1 MKYRSDVW
9 SLLRRN
15 ISKAQL
21 IGYAAANV
29 VGLSVIL
36 IGVLFFTDSRH
47 DTSGEDEFF
56 STDYVVLS
64 KKVEGVGFTPVSFSE
79 QEIASLGQQ
88 PWVRKIGRF
97 TASQFAVNGT
107 VSMGGKGLSS
117 YMFLEA
123 VPDEFFDVK
132 PRGWSFNPVEG
143 FVPIILCKDYL
154 TLYNF
159 GFAIPQGL
167 PQVSEQIIGA
177 VPITLRLTGKDMQA
191 ETFKAG
197 IVGFS
202 SRLNTIAVPQSFMDW
217 ANERYGDG
225 TEPPASRLIVE
236 VDPLL
241 ASDMKTYLAQNE
253 IEMAGD
259 KQDTGRLSSF
269 LGIVSA
275 VVASGGIV
283 ICALAIFILI
293 LSIFLL
299 LQKSRDKLRFL
310 MLLGYRPREVARY
323 YELLVVLANVAV
335 TLVSLSLALLARTL
349 WSEAL
354 ANIGLGGASL
364 LPTLLL
370 TLVYLLGVTL
380 LDVGIVRSRVMQIWR
395 GR

>member
-1 MKYRSDVW
+1 MKKRSDVW
-9 SLLRRN
+9 SLLSRN

-47 DTSGEDEFF
+47 DTSGGDEFF

-79 QEIASLGQQ
+79 EEIASLSQQ

-132 PRGWSFNPVEG
+132 PRGWSFDPGEG

-191 ETFKAG
+191 ETLRAG

-259 KQDTGRLSSF
+259 KQDSGRLSSF
-269 LGIVSA
+269 LGVVSA

-354 ANIGLGGASL
+354 ENIGLGGASV

-380 LDVGIVRSRVMQIWR
+380 LDVGLVRSRVMQIWR

>member
-1 MKYRSDVW
+1 MKTRSDVW
-9 SLLRRN
+9 SLLSRN
-15 ISKAQL
+15 LSKGQL
-21 IGYAAANV
+21 IGYAVANV
-29 VGLSVIL
+29 VGLTVVL
-36 IGVLFFTDSRH
+36 IGVLFFCDSRN

-79 QEIASLGQQ
+79 QEIDDLSEQ
-88 PWVRKIGRF
+88 PWVRKTGRF
-97 TASQFAVNGT
+97 TASQFAVNGSL
-107 VSMGGKGLSS
+107 SMGGKGLSS

-132 PRGWSFNPVEG
+132 PRGWSFSPSEG

-167 PQVSEQIIGA
+167 PQLSEQVIGA
-177 VPITLRLTGKDMQA
+177 VPITLRLTGKAGQP

-236 VDPLL
+236 VDPLA
-241 ASDMKTYLAQNE
+241 ASDMKAYLTE
-253 IEMAGD
+253 HGIEMAGD
-259 KQDTGRLSSF
+259 KQDAGRLSSF

-293 LSIFLL
+293 LSVFLL

-323 YELLVVLANVAV
+323 YELLVTVANVVV
-335 TLVSLSLALLARTL
+335 TLVSLSLALLSRGL

-354 ANIGLGGASL
+354 ENIGLGGASL

-380 LDVGIVRSRVMQIWR
+380 LDVGIVRSRVMRIWR
-395 GR
+395 GN